1 MANELAKVDSGIV
14 EIHGKSYETVAKR
27 VSEFRENHAGWTIK
41 TSILENSDEKVV
53 MTAEIFDPKGQ
64 LIANGHAEESRKST
78 SINRTSALENC
89 ETSAVGRALAL
100 FGMPGVSIR
109 SADEMSDATAQQKVD
124 KIVNWLKSH
133 NQAVRENLDSI
144 MAIKEGLIQDITKDN
159 ELRDINSAAEA
170 WFELSEEVQTRLWVA
185 PTKGGIFTTRERD
198 IIHSQPFA
206 VAHFG
211 ESQGEAVAE
220 RNRDD

>member
-14 EIHGKSYETVAKR
+14 EIHGKAYETVAKR
-27 VSEFRENHAGWTIK
+27 VTEFRENHAGWTIK
-41 TSILENSDEKVV
+41 TSILENTADKVV

-78 SINRTSALENC
+78 SINKTSAMENC

-109 SADEMSDATAQQKVD
+109 SADEMSDAVAQQKVD
-124 KIVNWLKSH
+124 KVINWLKAH

-144 MAIKEGLIQDITKDN
+144 IAIKEGLIQDITKDSQ
-159 ELRDINSAAEA
+159 LRDINSAAEE
-170 WFELSEEVQTRLWVA
+170 WFGLSEDVQHRLWVA
-185 PTKGGIFTTRERD
+185 PTKGGIFTTRERE
-198 IIHSQPFA
+198 IIHGGEFA
-206 VAHFG
+206 RAHFG
-211 ESQGEAVAE
+211 ESAGEAVAE
-220 RNRDD
+220 REE